1 MEDNATPA
9 APEAVV
15 ASVPESNAPTPE
27 IKPEAAVE
35 GSQPSAESSPD
46 SVDAPKAPETAE
58 EIAQKLKTERSKERY
73 SRLHAE
79 SKQYQAE
86 ATIARA
92 EAQRLKAELDKL
104 TANRPDEFDPNA
116 QAHQLKQVVKSERLE
131 QKVEEA
137 DLASQKAARARQE
150 AFIAKVDAARDR
162 MPDFDQVFPN
172 TPISE
177 VAAELIADSDKA
189 AEIAYWLGKNPKDA
203 ARIYDLPPHL
213 QGAEIARIEGRLS
226 TVSTRKTSNAPTPP
240 PVLNGQS
247 APGSKDPASMTMAEY
262 AKWRTAQMKAA
273 G

>member
-15 ASVPESNAPTPE
+15 ASVPESNAPSPE
-27 IKPEAAVE
+27 VKPAE

-58 EIAQKLKTERSKERY
+58 DIAQKLKTERSKERY

-137 DLASQKAARARQE
+137 DVATQKAARARQE

-226 TVSTRKTSNAPTPP
+226 TVSTRKTSSAPTPP
-240 PVLNGQS
+240 PVLSGQS
-247 APGSKDPASMTMAEY
+247 APGAKDPASMSMNEY
-262 AKWRTAQMKAA
+262 AKWRTAQKKAA

>member
-1 MEDNATPA
+1 MDENSTPA
-9 APEAVV
+9 IEAD
-15 ASVPESNAPTPE
+15 ASVPESNTPAPS
-27 IKPEAAVE
+27 PEANQVE
-35 GSQPSAESSPD
+35 GAQPSAESSD
-46 SVDAPKAPETAE
+46 SGQPIAETADD
-58 EIAQKLKTERSKERY
+58 IAQKLKTERSRERY

-104 TANRPDEFDPNA
+104 TANKPDEYDPNA

-137 DLASQKAARARQE
+137 DIASEKAARARQE
-150 AFIAKVDAARDR
+150 AFVAKVEAARDR
-162 MPDFDQVFPN
+162 MPDFDQVFPS

-189 AEIAYWLGKNPKDA
+189 AEIAYWLAKNQREA
-203 ARIYDLPPHL
+203 HRISNLAPHL
-213 QGAEIARIEGRLS
+213 QGAEIARIEARVS

-247 APGSKDPASMTMAEY
+247 APSAKDPASMSMSEY
-262 AKWRTAQMKAA
+262 VKWRTAQQKAA